1 MPPGYGR
8 PVTTSPRDQAR
19 LNDALDELTDALEAH
34 LAACFEST
42 GEADAAVQEAY
53 TALREAASRYDD
65 LLFTVLDEVTPW
77 EFAEGPQVEADVE
90 AEVEEREDGLTTIA
104 LLLRRDYSVADD
116 DAMLAAARQ
125 AYAELNPDE
134 TDAMADSD
142 VNHAGQALYQ
152 LLLAYGVD
160 GLDQRAELAGLV
172 RHGGTLWM
180 QEIDA
185 ADVSTLAEDPFGVAE
200 EQALVY
206 RLDEVQADETE

>member
-19 LNDALDELTDALEAH
+19 LNDALDELTDALGAH
-34 LAACFEST
+34 LAACIEST

-53 TALREAASRYDD
+53 TALRDAASRYDD
-65 LLFTVLDEVTPW
+65 LLFTMLDEVTPW